1 MRSTPLLLIV
11 LSFLLTILLF
21 SSAGAV
27 APAASTTDNLNG
39 VALVSGNEGW
49 AVGAAGTI
57 QHFDGSSWT
66 LVASGTTSD
75 LFSVSFGP
83 PTNPN
88 PSAGF
93 AVGGSSGTAVALYWG
108 GVSWFPITTG
118 LSGPDAQ
125 ELSSVSALSS
135 TDAWAVDGVTGAF
148 WHWTGQAG
156 LGGGWNMVGSA
167 SVGLNSVFMTAPTD
181 GWAVGSGGVIYR
193 YAGGG
198 WVMYTSVGQTLNSVF
213 FVNQN
218 EGWAV
223 GAGGA
228 VYHYVS
234 GMWTGPVSPAPTTQN
249 LNAVFMT
256 DSTHG
261 WAVGAAG
268 TILQYSNGVW
278 TLLQNLSGTT
288 QNLNSLSFAGSS
300 GWAVG
305 NVGTLISLT
314 SQTPQ
319 GIPSATFESVY
330 LSSSGDGWIVGCS
343 TGGCGSGAGEPV
355 LVHWNGNSF
364 TRGTSSAITSDLF
377 SVFMLNPSEG
387 WAVGGI
393 GTTPVI
399 LHYTGG
405 SWVQVSAPPT
415 GGVLRSVFMVDSGNG
430 WAVGD
435 HGAILRYSG
444 ASWGLTGSPTSN
456 NLRSVF
462 MVGASD
468 GWAVGDAGTILR
480 YQGVNGQWISYASP
494 TTSQLN
500 SVSLLDSSHGWAVG
514 AGGTILH
521 FDGSI
526 WLNVAGPVTTNFNAV
541 IQVTS
546 QEAWAVGDSATIL
559 QWTGISW
566 NQYTPTP
573 SLSGNPDL
581 NSIYL
586 LTNGFG
592 FVVGAPAAPGG
603 QGTLLLAPNMT
614 PIPETPQPQLL
625 SWVAIVAV
633 LAIVTSLKKRRRR
646 KL

>member
-1 MRSTPLLLIV
+1 MRSTPLLLIM
-11 LSFLLTILLF
+11 LSLLLTLLL
-21 SSAGAV
+21 SSAGALS
-27 APAASTTDNLNG
+27 PSASTTDNLNG
-39 VALVSGNEGW
+39 VALVSGSEGW

-57 QHFDGSSWT
+57 QYFDGSSWT
-66 LVASGTTSD
+66 LIASGTTSD

-83 PTNPN
+83 PSNPS

-93 AVGGSSGTAVALYWG
+93 TVGASSGTAVALYWG
-108 GVSWFPITTG
+108 GVSWVPITNG
-118 LSGPDAQ
+118 LSGAQ
-125 ELSSVSALSS
+125 KLSSVFELSS
-135 TDAWAVDGVTGAF
+135 TNAWAVDGVTGAF
-148 WHWTGQAG
+148 WHWSGQAG

-167 SVGLNSVFMTAPTD
+167 SGGLNSVFMTSPTD
-181 GWAVGSGGVIYR
+181 GWAVGSGGVIYK
-193 YAGGG
+193 YSGGG
-198 WVMYTSVGQTLNSVF
+198 WTLYTSVAQTLNSVF

-223 GAGGA
+223 GAGGSL
-228 VYHYVS
+228 YHYVS
-234 GMWTGPVSPAPTTQN
+234 GTWTGPISPAPTAQN
-249 LNAVFMT
+249 LNSVFMT
-256 DSTHG
+256 DPTDG
-261 WAVGAAG
+261 WAVGTGG
-268 TILQYSNGVW
+268 TILQYSNGAW

-288 QNLNSLSFAGSS
+288 QDLNSLSFAGSA

-314 SQTPQ
+314 TQTPQ

-330 LSSSGDGWIVGCS
+330 VSSSGDGWVVGCS
-343 TGGCGSGAGEPV
+343 TGGCGSGSGEPV

-377 SVFMLNPSEG
+377 SVFMLSASEG

-405 SWVQVSAPPT
+405 SWVQVPAPPT
-415 GGVLRSVFMVDSGNG
+415 GGVLRSVFMIDSGNG

-435 HGAILRYSG
+435 HGAILHYSG
-444 ASWGLTGSPTSN
+444 LSWGVVASPNPN

-462 MVGASD
+462 MVGGSD

-480 YQGVNGQWISYASP
+480 YQVGQWISYSSP

-500 SVSLLDSSHGWAVG
+500 SVFLLDPSHGWAVG
-514 AGGTILH
+514 AGGVILH

-526 WLNVAGPVTTNFNAV
+526 WLNVADPISTNLNSVT
-541 IQVTS
+541 QVT
-546 QEAWAVGDSATIL
+546 QQQAWAVGDSATIL

-566 NQYTPTP
+566 NQFTPTP
-573 SLSGNPDL
+573 PLSGNPNL

-586 LTNGFG
+586 LNNGFG
-592 FVVGAPAAPGG
+592 FVVGAPAAPGS
-603 QGTLLLAPNMT
+603 QGTLLQVPSMT
-614 PIPETPQPQLL
+614 PIPEIPQPQLL
-625 SWVAIVAV
+625 TWVAILAV
-633 LAIVTSLKKRRRR
+633 LAFVSSLRR
-646 KL
+646 KIR